1 MLKNE
6 DTIHEANLKRMARC
20 RKIARDLGFQMPDG
34 PDFPM
39 VHTSELLSLSMTDP
53 EVSWRLSIREWRQ
66 RKYGVGSYVIETASV
81 DLSNLTEAQ
90 FRSFLMAALTSVG
103 IW

>member
-1 MLKNE
+1 MPRRIDPIAK
-6 DTIHEANLKRMARC
+6 ANLERMERC
-20 RKIARDLGFQMPDG
+20 RKIARDLGFQDPDG

-53 EVSWRLSIREWRQ
+53 EVSWRLSIRERHPRWGGR
-66 RKYGVGSYVIETASV
+66 GTYVIETASV
-81 DLSNLTEAQ
+81 DLSNLTESQ
-90 FRSFLMAALTSVG
+90 FRSFLLAALTSVG